1 MACSIVNDEE
11 SGPLRSVNKEI
22 LEPAM
27 VLTAAIVPLFGAA
40 KRVILGAAGTKRPS
54 FTNTQY

>member
-1 MACSIVNDEE
+1 MACSIVNDED
-11 SGPLRSVNKEI
+11 SDPLRSVNKEI
-22 LEPAM
+22 LEQAM
-27 VLTAAIVPLFGAA
+27 VIMAAVVPLLGAA